1 MLSAKEVF
9 ERWQALGIPYKERTI
24 AGWMEPRVKHPYA
37 LRNTRLFPLNPPVR
51 GQTQERRAALASV
64 TDVERKILADR
75 ASKVTQLPTQSLT
88 PEPAQEPTQEV
99 TQVITQQPTQV
110 STHHNAYDLLAAE

>member
-1 MLSAKEVF
+1 MLSAKKIF

-51 GQTQERRAALASV
+51 GQTQERRVALASV
-64 TDVERKILADR
+64 VEVERKILADR
-75 ASKVTQLPTQSLT
+75 ASKVTQLPTQPT
-88 PEPAQEPTQEV
+88 APKPTQEPTQQV
-99 TQVITQQPTQV
+99 TREGTEELTQASTQF
-110 STHHNAYDLLAAE
+110 NAYDLLAAE